1 MASLKEIL
9 DRIIA
14 RMAADSANSAPD
26 LVDDEAELVEL
37 DSSDELSR
45 ADYEDATVELD
56 SLDELSGA
64 DYEDAT
70 SPNADLVELDSSD
83 TMSGADYE
91 DDAATSP
98 DADLVELDSSDTP
111 DLDEEDSSEA
121 DLDEMDEDEEEI
133 PLEEP
138 QSIIPQFECSECGEL
153 FFTWT
158 QLRTHIVSVPFM
170 N

>member
-83 TMSGADYE
+83 T
-91 DDAATSP
+91 
-98 DADLVELDSSDTP
+98 P

-138 QSIIPQFECSECGEL
+138 QSIIPQFECSICGEH
-153 FFTWT
+153 FCPWT
-158 QLRTHIVSVPFM
+158 Q
-170 N
+170 